1 MTFLFTPPLQLA
13 GTPSVCIRSLDDAV
27 DFLAGYAG
35 RWPVTRNLMLR
46 RLRAVSNEQESSD
59 AANSFRWWAEMERLV
74 IEQK

>member
-27 DFLAGYAG
+27 DFLGAYAG

-46 RLRAVSNEQESSD
+46 RLRAASNEQESRD
-59 AANSFRWWAEMERLV
+59 AAKSFRWWAEMERLV
-74 IEQK
+74 VERE